1 MSKVDTNSI
10 KYILAEMDP
19 AEEVEFERR
28 MSSNPDLRIEVESI
42 RRMKSKLNSLPEL
55 SPPKDLTES
64 ILSVAASQS
73 KKKRGFRSGYF
84 LSAAVVILGLT
95 TGSLIIYNTSDSSVT
110 TSNASATFQS
120 YEDNLTQQDDTRSAN
135 LKPWVDRQDILR
147 LSGLESVSN
156 PIMINEA
163 GNSFKKL
170 RPVGKYPDFQPF
182 SRSVQLTGSNR

>member
-73 KKKRGFRSGYF
+73 KKKQGFRSGYF

-95 TGSLIIYNTSDSSVT
+95 TGSLIIYSISDSSGTV
-110 TSNASATFQS
+110 SNASASFPS
-120 YEDNLTQQDDTRSAN
+120 FGNEMTQQNDSRTVK
-135 LKPWVDRQDILR
+135 LKPWVDRQDVLR
-147 LSGLESVSN
+147 LSGFESASN

-163 GNSFKKL
+163 GNSINKL
-170 RPVGKYPDFQPF
+170 RPVGKYPNLQPF